1 MLKKLPL
8 PYDVESKKILKKV
21 INANKSLAELKG
33 LIESLPNKFLL
44 LNTLSLREA
53 KDSSEIENI
62 ITTNDELYKAN
73 INIVPDNSATKEVK
87 SYNAALKRGY
97 ELVVEK
103 EMITTNIIIEIQGIL
118 EENNQGIRKTPGTV
132 IQNTKTGDIVHRPP
146 QNYNEIKEYM
156 SNLEKYINL
165 ELDDFDPLVRLGI
178 IHYQF
183 ESIHPFSD
191 GNGRTGRILNILYL
205 ILNKLLDIPILY
217 LSSYII
223 KNKNKYY
230 ELLQKLN
237 KSTSTNLDDIWE
249 EWIAYMLDGIENT
262 SRESIKLI
270 KEISELMIEFKVI
283 IKRKETKIYSK
294 EFLELLFE
302 NPYTKIEFLTERLG
316 ITRQTASNYLDKLIN
331 LGLLRKEKVG
341 KYNFYINIKLWNIL
355 SK

>member
-62 ITTNDELYKAN
+62 VTTNDELYKAN
-73 INIVPDNSATKEVK
+73 INIIPDNSATKEVK
-87 SYNAALKRGY
+87 NYNAALKRGY

-165 ELDDFDPLVRLGI
+165 ELDEFDPLVKLGI

-205 ILNKLLDIPILY
+205 ILNKLLDIPVLY

-230 ELLQKLN
+230 ELLQNLN
-237 KSTSTNLDDIWE
+237 NSESTNLDEIWE
-249 EWIAYMLDGIENT
+249 EWTAYMLDGIENT

-283 IKRKETKIYSK
+283 IKREESKIYSK
-294 EFLELLFE
+294 DFLELLFE
-302 NPYTKIEFLTERLG
+302 HPYTKIEFITERLG
-316 ITRQTASNYLDKLIN
+316 ITRQTASNYLDKLIK
-331 LGLLRKEKVG
+331 LGLLKKEKVG
-341 KYNFYINIKLWNIL
+341 KYNFYINIKLWSIL